1 MRRAVW
7 LAAWPAGLALGV
19 ASAVVARNNPDYA
32 FASSPALIAAELIAG
47 YALIATGLLVVRT
60 GQRRFGMLL
69 AAAGAGWFLLE
80 WNNPGTGSAFV
91 FTAGL
96 VLYASAVPL
105 VAHTVLAYP
114 PGPVRRLEWAALAG
128 AYGGALLLLGLLSA
142 FVFAPAQQG
151 CSQCPANLLLV
162 EDNSGLHQGL
172 NRAGIYLTLVSVVL
186 VIGLAG
192 WRVLRTTVAGRRRI
206 TPVLAA
212 GGLYLGL
219 AAADLGVSLARGYLS
234 NDPVDRR
241 LWLAQAGALVL
252 LACAAAWPWV
262 RARRTR
268 AGLARLVVELAAAPS
283 PGRLEPALARS
294 LGDPGLR
301 LAYPL
306 ADGRHAGP
314 DGLPVHAGPASTALI
329 RDGTEVALLHHR
341 PGLLDDPHLAGEVAA
356 TARLALDNERLHAEL
371 LAQLAGLRASR
382 ARIIAAGDAERLR
395 LERDLHDGAQQRLV
409 VLALTLRVARTR
421 LETPS
426 SKDRMSLLCVTQ
438 AEAELHSALADLRAL
453 AQGIF
458 PAALADEGLAAA
470 VQELAEQ
477 APGRIRVTCLPK
489 RRLDP
494 AAEMAAYRVIC
505 ELVKDADAEPV
516 RLTASI
522 QDERLILELDSEQAP
537 AQVSELED
545 RVGALDGTFELSHP
559 PSGGARIHVEI
570 PCAC

>member
-1 MRRAVW
+1 
-7 LAAWPAGLALGV
+7 
-19 ASAVVARNNPDYA
+19 
-32 FASSPALIAAELIAG
+32 
-47 YALIATGLLVVRT
+47 
-60 GQRRFGMLL
+60 
-69 AAAGAGWFLLE
+69 LLE
-80 WNNPGTGSAFV
+80 WNNPGAGSAFV
-91 FTAGL
+91 FTTGL
-96 VLYASAVPL
+96 ILYASAVPL
-105 VAHTVLAYP
+105 VAHAVLAYP
-114 PGPVRRLEWAALAG
+114 PGPVRRLERVALAG
-128 AYGGALLLLGLLSA
+128 AYGGALLLLGLLPA
-142 FVFAPAQQG
+142 LVFAPAQQF
-151 CSQCPANLLLV
+151 CSQCPANVLLV
-162 EDNSGLHQGL
+162 NGNPGLYREL
-172 NRAGIYLTLVSVVL
+172 NRAGIYITLASVVL

-192 WRVLRTTVAGRRRI
+192 WQVLRATAARRRRI

-212 GGLYLGL
+212 GGVYLGL

-241 LWLAQAGALVL
+241 LWLAQAGALAL
-252 LACAAAWPWV
+252 LAGAAAWPWV

-268 AGLARLVVELAAAPS
+268 AGLARLVVELAGAPS

-314 DGLPVHAGPASTALI
+314 DGLPVQAGPASTPLI
-329 RDGTEVALLHHR
+329 RDGTEVAVLHHR
-341 PGLLDDPHLAGEVAA
+341 PGLLDDPGLAGEVAA

-409 VLALTLRVARTR
+409 VLALTLRVARAR

-426 SKDRMSLLCVTQ
+426 SKDRMSLSCVTQ
-438 AEAELHSALADLRAL
+438 AETELHHALTELRTL

-458 PAALADEGLAAA
+458 PAVLADEGLAAA

-489 RRLDP
+489 RRLGP

-505 ELVKDADAEPV
+505 ELAKHAGAESV
-516 RLTASI
+516 RLAASI
-522 QDERLILELDSEQAP
+522 EHGRLILELDSDRAP
-537 AQVSELED
+537 AECSELED
-545 RVGALDGTFELSHP
+545 RIGALDGTFELSHP
-559 PSGGARIHVEI
+559 PRGRVRIRAEI
-570 PCAC
+570 PCVC

>member
-19 ASAVVARNNPDYA
+19 VSAVVARSDPAYA
-32 FASSPALIAAELIAG
+32 FASSPALIAAELAAG
-47 YALIATGLLVVRT
+47 FSVMATGLLVVRA
-60 GQRRFGMLL
+60 GQRRFGVLL

-80 WNNPGTGSAFV
+80 WNNPGAGSAFV

-96 VLYASAVPL
+96 VLYAAAVPL
-105 VAHTVLAYP
+105 VAHAVLANT
-114 PGPVRRLEWAALAG
+114 PGPVRRLEWVALAG
-128 AYGGALLLLGLLSA
+128 AYNGALLLLGLLSA
-142 FVFAPAQQG
+142 FVFAPAQRF

-162 EDNSGLHQGL
+162 KGNPSLYQEL
-172 NRAGIYLTLVSVVL
+172 NRAGIFFTLASVVL
-186 VIGLAG
+186 VIVLAG
-192 WRVLRTTVAGRRRI
+192 WRVLRATVARRRRI
-206 TPVLAA
+206 APVLAA
-212 GGLYLGL
+212 GGVYLGL
-219 AAADLGVSLARGYLS
+219 AAADLGVSLPRGYLS

-262 RARRTR
+262 RARRAR
-268 AGLARLVVELAAAPS
+268 ARLARLVVELAAAPS

-306 ADGRHAGP
+306 ADGRHVGP
-314 DGLPVHAGPASTALI
+314 DGLPVQPGPASTALI

-341 PGLLDDPHLAGEVAA
+341 AGLLDDPHLTGEVAA
-356 TARLALDNERLHAEL
+356 AARLALDNERLHAQL

-409 VLALTLRVARTR
+409 ILALALGMVRTR
-421 LETPS
+421 LEAPS
-426 SKDRMSLLCVTQ
+426 SKDRMSLGCVT
-438 AEAELHSALADLRAL
+438 EAETEVHNALTDLRAL

-458 PAALADEGLAAA
+458 PAVLADDGLAAA
-470 VQELAEQ
+470 VQALAEQ
-477 APGRIRVTCLPK
+477 APGRIRVTCLPQ
-489 RRLDP
+489 RRLGP
-494 AAEMAAYRVIC
+494 AAEMAAYRVISAMIN
-505 ELVKDADAEPV
+505 DTGAEPV

-522 QDERLILELDSEQAP
+522 QDGRLILELDSDRAP
-537 AQVSELED
+537 AGYSELED
-545 RVGALDGTFELSHP
+545 RVGALDGTLKLSHP

>member
-19 ASAVVARNNPDYA
+19 VSAVVARSDPGYA
-32 FASSPALIAAELIAG
+32 FASSPALIAAELAAG
-47 YALIATGLLVVRT
+47 FSVMATGLLVVRA
-60 GQRRFGMLL
+60 GQRRFGVLL
-69 AAAGAGWFLLE
+69 AGAGAGWFLLE
-80 WNNPGTGSAFV
+80 WNDPGAGSAFV
-91 FTAGL
+91 FTTGL
-96 VLYASAVPL
+96 VLYASAVPM
-105 VAHTVLAYP
+105 VAHAVLAYP
-114 PGPVRRLEWAALAG
+114 PGPVRRLERVALAG
-128 AYGGALLLLGLLSA
+128 AYSGALLLLGLLPA
-142 FVFAPAQQG
+142 FVFAPAQQF
-151 CSQCPANLLLV
+151 CSQCPANLLLIKG
-162 EDNSGLHQGL
+162 NPGLYREL
-172 NRAGIYLTLVSVVL
+172 NRVGIYLTLASVVL
-186 VIGLAG
+186 AIGLAG
-192 WRVLRTTVAGRRRI
+192 WRVLRATAARRRR
-206 TPVLAA
+206 TAPVLAA
-212 GGLYLGL
+212 GCAYLGL
-219 AAADLGVSLARGYLS
+219 AAADLGVSVARGYLS

-241 LWLAQAGALVL
+241 LWLAQAGALAL

-314 DGLPVHAGPASTALI
+314 DGLPVHAGPASTPLI

-382 ARIIAAGDAERLR
+382 ARIIAAGDAERRR

-421 LETPS
+421 LEMPS
-426 SKDRMSLLCVTQ
+426 SKDRMPLGCVTQ
-438 AEAELHSALADLRAL
+438 AETELRHALTDLRAL

-458 PAALADEGLAAA
+458 PAVLADEGLAAA

-477 APGRIRVTCLPK
+477 APGRIRVTGLPQ
-489 RRLDP
+489 RRLGP

-505 ELVKDADAEPV
+505 ATVNYADAEPV

-522 QDERLILELDSEQAP
+522 RDGRLILELDSHRAP
-537 AQVSELED
+537 AECSELED
-545 RVGALDGTFELSHP
+545 RVGALDGTFERSHP
-559 PSGGARIHVEI
+559 ASGGARIRAEI